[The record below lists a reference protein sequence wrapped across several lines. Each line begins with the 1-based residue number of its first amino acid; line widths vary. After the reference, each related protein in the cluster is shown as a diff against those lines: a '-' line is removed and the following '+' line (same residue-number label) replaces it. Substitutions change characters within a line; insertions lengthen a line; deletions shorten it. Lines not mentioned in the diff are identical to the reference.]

1 MVSRNHELRAPD
13 LSVNSPRL
21 TAWASTCAR
30 SASSGPG
37 SPGSSARRRGPD
49 RSPGGTVAF
58 DVVYTLGQLRIFTE
72 PQQGATY
79 DDLLAVALR
88 AETLGF
94 DAFFRSDHYM
104 AMGGA
109 GRAGG
114 LPGPSDAW
122 ITLAGLARDTS
133 SIRLGTL
140 VTSATFR
147 HPGVLAISVA
157 NVDQMSGGRVELGLG
172 AGWYREEHEAYGLPF
187 PDVAER
193 FDRLAEQLE
202 VVTGLWQTRPG
213 ERFDFAGE
221 HVVLHD
227 SPALPKPVQQPVP
240 IIVGGAGRRR
250 TPELAARFAT
260 EFNLPFGPIEQFL
273 EQRGRVVEACAA
285 IGRDPATLVFSTAL
299 TACASARPRP
309 TYVAPGG
316 GESQLA
322 RASAPY
328 RRRRHDRRGGRNDA
342 EVAGC
347 RRRADVSAG
356 PRPR

>member
-1 MVSRNHELRAPD
+1 M
-13 LSVNSPRL
+13 
-21 TAWASTCAR
+21 
-30 SASSGPG
+30 
-37 SPGSSARRRGPD
+37 
-49 RSPGGTVAF
+49 
-58 DVVYTLGQLRIFTE
+58 YTLGQLRIFTE

-88 AETLGF
+88 SEALGF
-94 DAFFRSDHYM
+94 DAFFRSDHYL

-109 GRAGG
+109 DTDFG

-213 ERFDFAGE
+213 ERFDFAGQ

-260 EFNLPFGPIEQFL
+260 EFNLPFGPIEQFV
-273 EQRGRVVEACAA
+273 EQRRRVVEACAA

-299 TACASARPRP
+299 TASVGATESDASR
-309 TYVAPGG
+309 
-316 GESQLA
+316 
-322 RASAPY
+322 RAAASRSSLEHL
-328 RRRRHDRRGGRNDA
+328 RRSG
-342 EVAGC
+342 VAGTVDEAVATMQKWQDAGAE
-347 RRRADVSAG
+347 RLYLQVLDLADLDHLDVLAATAQ
-356 PRPR
+356 

>member
-1 MVSRNHELRAPD
+1 
-13 LSVNSPRL
+13 
-21 TAWASTCAR
+21 
-30 SASSGPG
+30 
-37 SPGSSARRRGPD
+37 
-49 RSPGGTVAF
+49 
-58 DVVYTLGQLRIFTE
+58 VYTLGQLRIFTE

-79 DDLLAVALR
+79 DDLLAVARR

-109 GRAGG
+109 DAPDG
-114 LPGPSDAW
+114 LPGSSDAW

-140 VTSATFR
+140 VTPATFR

-187 PDVAER
+187 PGVAER
-193 FDRLAEQLE
+193 FERLAEQLE
-202 VVTGLWQTRPG
+202 IVTGLWQTHPG
-213 ERFDFAGE
+213 ERFDFAGK

-227 SPALPKPVQQPVP
+227 SPALPKPVQHPVP

-260 EFNLPFGPIEQFL
+260 EFNMPFRPIERFV
-273 EQRGRVVEACAA
+273 EQRGRVVEACAT

-299 TACASARPRP
+299 TAAVGRTEAEAAR
-309 TYVAPGG
+309 
-316 GESQLA
+316 
-322 RASAPY
+322 RAAAIGSSLEDL
-328 RRRRHDRRGGRNDA
+328 RRTG
-342 EVAGC
+342 VAGTIDEAVASL
-347 RRRADVSAG
+347 RKWQDAGAERMYLQVLDLADLDHLDSLAATAQ
-356 PRPR
+356 

>member
-1 MVSRNHELRAPD
+1 M
-13 LSVNSPRL
+13 
-21 TAWASTCAR
+21 
-30 SASSGPG
+30 
-37 SPGSSARRRGPD
+37 
-49 RSPGGTVAF
+49 
-58 DVVYTLGQLRIFTE
+58 YTLGQLRIFTE

-79 DDLLAVALR
+79 DDLLAVARR

-109 GRAGG
+109 DAPVG
-114 LPGPSDAW
+114 LPGSSDAW

-140 VTSATFR
+140 VTPATFR

-213 ERFDFAGE
+213 ERFDFAGK

-227 SPALPKPVQQPVP
+227 SPALPKPVQQRVP

-299 TACASARPRP
+299 TAAVGSDRGRG
-309 TYVAPGG
+309 VAPGG
-316 GESQLA
+316 GEWQLA

-328 RRRRHDRRGGRNDA
+328 RRRRDDRRGGRNDA

>member
-1 MVSRNHELRAPD
+1 M
-13 LSVNSPRL
+13 
-21 TAWASTCAR
+21 
-30 SASSGPG
+30 
-37 SPGSSARRRGPD
+37 
-49 RSPGGTVAF
+49 
-58 DVVYTLGQLRIFTE
+58 YTLGQLRIFTE

-79 DDLLAVALR
+79 DDLLAVARR

-109 GRAGG
+109 GTEFG
-114 LPGPSDAW
+114 LPGSSDAW

-140 VTSATFR
+140 VTPATFR

-187 PDVAER
+187 PHIAER

-213 ERFDFAGE
+213 ERFDFAGQ

-299 TACASARPRP
+299 TASVGATEADASR
-309 TYVAPGG
+309 
-316 GESQLA
+316 
-322 RASAPY
+322 RATASRSSLDHL
-328 RRRRHDRRGGRNDA
+328 RRTG
-342 EVAGC
+342 VAGTIDEAVATMQKWQDAGAE
-347 RRRADVSAG
+347 RMYLQVLDLADLDHLDALAATAQ
-356 PRPR
+356 

>member
-1 MVSRNHELRAPD
+1 M
-13 LSVNSPRL
+13 
-21 TAWASTCAR
+21 
-30 SASSGPG
+30 
-37 SPGSSARRRGPD
+37 
-49 RSPGGTVAF
+49 
-58 DVVYTLGQLRIFTE
+58 YTLGQLRIFTE

-79 DDLLAVALR
+79 DDLLAVARR

-109 GRAGG
+109 DAPAG
-114 LPGPSDAW
+114 LPGSSDAW

-140 VTSATFR
+140 VTPATFR

-187 PDVAER
+187 PDIAER

-213 ERFDFAGE
+213 ERFDFAGK

-260 EFNLPFGPIEQFL
+260 EFNLPFGPIEQFV

-285 IGRDPATLVFSTAL
+285 IGRDPATLVFSTGL
-299 TACASARPRP
+299 TAAVGATEADASRRAAASR
-309 TYVAPGG
+309 
-316 GESQLA
+316 QLA

-328 RRRRHDRRGGRNDA
+328 RRRRDDRRGGRNDA

-356 PRPR
+356 TRPG

>member
-1 MVSRNHELRAPD
+1 M
-13 LSVNSPRL
+13 
-21 TAWASTCAR
+21 
-30 SASSGPG
+30 
-37 SPGSSARRRGPD
+37 
-49 RSPGGTVAF
+49 
-58 DVVYTLGQLRIFTE
+58 YTLGQLRIFTE

-79 DDLLAVALR
+79 DDLLAVARR

-109 GRAGG
+109 DAPAG
-114 LPGPSDAW
+114 LPGSSDAW

-140 VTSATFR
+140 VTPATFR

-213 ERFDFAGE
+213 ERFDFAGKY
-221 HVVLHD
+221 VVLHD

-260 EFNLPFGPIEQFL
+260 EFNMPFRPDRAVRRATRPGGRGVRGDRTRPGHARVL
-273 EQRGRVVEACAA
+273 HRPHRGGRRDRGR
-285 IGRDPATLVFSTAL
+285 R
-299 TACASARPRP
+299 
-309 TYVAPGG
+309 VAPGG
-316 GESQLA
+316 GEWQLTRAICAVPASPGRSTRRSQRCRSGRTPAPSGCICRFSTWLISTISMPSRPPLNEIERLA
-322 RASAPY
+322 VAPNCLLHW
-328 RRRRHDRRGGRNDA
+328 RPWLPSVVRKDR
-342 EVAGC
+342 
-347 RRRADVSAG
+347 
-356 PRPR
+356 